1 MDKNKALKRVNI
13 RPEILIDIDKM
24 NLKELTDEDLIEM
37 GRSVTEVNTYSQ
49 WILGRLVDEVANRR
63 GDIDKYAHSIGQR
76 RDKLYQCIY
85 VYRKFTNDNPEFNPD
100 DYHGSVPWGM
110 LQYVASKSDA
120 PIKLL
125 NELVDKGVLTQDAA
139 IRTIKEEETGVKI
152 PPRPRV
158 SWKWNEQK
166 QKWTINF
173 RIEEMSLID
182 WEEARETVLG
192 AVKDKF

>member
-1 MDKNKALKRVNI
+1 MDKTKALKPISI

-24 NLKELTDEDLIEM
+24 DLKELTEEDLVEM
-37 GRSVTEVNTYSQ
+37 GRNVTEVNTYSQ
-49 WILGRLVDEVANRR
+49 WILGRLVDEVANRK
-63 GDIDKYAHSIGQR
+63 GDIDKYANSIGQR

-85 VYRKFTNDNPEFNPD
+85 VYRKFTTDNPEFNPD

-125 NELVDKGVLTQDAA
+125 NELVDRGILTQDAA
-139 IRTIKEEETGVKI
+139 IRTVKEGETGIKI

-158 SWKWNEQK
+158 SWRWNEQK
-166 QKWTINF
+166 RKWTISF
-173 RIEEMSLID
+173 RVDEMALID
-182 WEEARETVLG
+182 WEEARETVLS
-192 AVKDKF
+192 AVKDNL